1 MTHGYFA
8 RVTQA
13 IAHIL
18 KEVDQLSEAEQRELR
33 HALAER
39 LPLSGEIDP
48 AIDEAWKPE
57 VRRRL
62 EELESGKVEGIPGDA
77 VSQRI
82 RKIVGR

>member
-1 MTHGYFA
+1 MHGYFA

-18 KEVDQLSEAEQRELR
+18 KEVAQLSAAEQQELR

-39 LPLSGEIDP
+39 LPLSGEIEP
-48 AIDEAWKPE
+48 TIDEAWKPE
-57 VRRRL
+57 IRRRL
-62 EELESGKVEGIPGDA
+62 EELEKGKVESIPGDA